1 MSKKILSIEVSNG
14 DAFTD
19 LLFNALLG
27 FAFMFFIS
35 FALIQKPQDGGKI
48 DSKAEFIISAEW
60 KDGNP
65 EDVDLIVE
73 DPEGNI
79 VYFQSQQAGL
89 MHLDRDDRGGLGDRI
104 VIDGVEKLNLSNQE
118 VVTIRGYMKGEYV
131 VNLLYYK
138 SYDRPTTVK
147 VKVEKIN
154 PKLEL
159 IYFNDFFLKKT
170 GDEITALRFTLD
182 DRGNVLDI
190 NQLQKPLITGRVKYN
205 ESIYTSLRCICSFIC
220 TIS

>member
-1 MSKKILSIEVSNG
+1 MSKKILSIEASNG

-48 DSKAEFIISAEW
+48 DNKAEFIISAEW

-73 DPEGNI
+73 DPKGNI

-89 MHLDRDDRGGLGDRI
+89 MHLDRDDRGALGDRI
-104 VIDGVEKLNLSNQE
+104 VIDGIEKLNLSNQE

-138 SYDRPTTVK
+138 SYDAPTTVK

-170 GDEITALRFTLD
+170 GDEITAVRFTLD

-190 NQLQKPLITGRVKYN
+190 NQLQKPLITGRVK
-205 ESIYTSLRCICSFIC
+205 
-220 TIS
+220 

>member
-1 MSKKILSIEVSNG
+1 LNKKILSIEASNG

-48 DSKAEFIISAEW
+48 DNKAEFIISAEW

-73 DPEGNI
+73 DPKGNI

-89 MHLDRDDRGGLGDRI
+89 MHLDRDDRGALGDRI
-104 VIDGVEKLNLSNQE
+104 VIDGIEKLNLSNQE

-138 SYDRPTTVK
+138 SYDAPTTVK

-170 GDEITALRFTLD
+170 GDEITAVRFTLD

-190 NQLQKPLITGRVKYN
+190 NQLQKPLITGRVK
-205 ESIYTSLRCICSFIC
+205 
-220 TIS
+220 

>member
-1 MSKKILSIEVSNG
+1 MSKKILSNEVSNG

-60 KDGNP
+60 EEYHPD
-65 EDVDLIVE
+65 DIDLIVE
-73 DPEGNI
+73 DPQGNI
-79 VYFQSQQAGL
+79 VYFQRQQAGL
-89 MHLDRDDRGGLGDRI
+89 MHVDRDDRGTLADRI
-104 VIDGVEKLNLSNQE
+104 MIDGVEVENPANQE
-118 VVTIRGYMKGEYV
+118 VVTIRGYMEGEYV

-138 SYDRPTTVK
+138 SNFIAPLKVK

-154 PKLEL
+154 PRLEVV
-159 IYFNDFFLKKT
+159 YFNDFFLKKI
-170 GDEITALRFTLD
+170 GDEITAVRFILD
-182 DRGNVLDI
+182 DKGNVLDL
-190 NQLQKPLITGRVKYN
+190 NQLQKPIISGKVK
-205 ESIYTSLRCICSFIC
+205 
-220 TIS
+220 

>member
-1 MSKKILSIEVSNG
+1 MNKKILSIEASNG

-48 DSKAEFIISAEW
+48 DNKAEFIISAEW

-73 DPEGNI
+73 DPKGNI

-89 MHLDRDDRGGLGDRI
+89 MHLDRDDRGALGDRI
-104 VIDGVEKLNLSNQE
+104 VIDGVEMANPRNQE
-118 VVTIRGYMKGEYV
+118 VVTIRGYMQGEYV

-138 SYDRPTTVK
+138 SHGPRPIIVK

-182 DRGNVLDI
+182 DKGNVLDI
-190 NQLQKPLITGRVKYN
+190 NQLQKPLITGRVK
-205 ESIYTSLRCICSFIC
+205 
-220 TIS
+220 

>member
-1 MSKKILSIEVSNG
+1 MSKKILSNEVSNG

-60 KDGNP
+60 EEYHPD
-65 EDVDLIVE
+65 DIDLIVE
-73 DPEGNI
+73 DPQGNI
-79 VYFQSQQAGL
+79 VYFQRQQAGL
-89 MHLDRDDRGGLGDRI
+89 MHLDRDDRGTLADRI
-104 VIDGVEKLNLSNQE
+104 MIDGVEVENPANQE
-118 VVTIRGYMKGEYV
+118 VVTIRGYMEGEYV

-138 SYDRPTTVK
+138 SNFIAPLKVK

-154 PKLEL
+154 PRLEAV
-159 IYFNDFFLKKT
+159 YFNDFFLKKI
-170 GDEITALRFTLD
+170 GDEITAVRFILD
-182 DRGNVLDI
+182 DKGNVLDL
-190 NQLQKPLITGRVKYN
+190 NQLQKPIISGKVK
-205 ESIYTSLRCICSFIC
+205 
-220 TIS
+220 

>member
-1 MSKKILSIEVSNG
+1 MSKKILSIEASNG

-89 MHLDRDDRGGLGDRI
+89 MHLDRDDRGGLGERI

-147 VKVEKIN
+147 VKVEKIKIN
-154 PKLEL
+154 KSNIDITLCKKSNIDQDKLINKYVL
-159 IYFNDFFLKKT
+159 NKKVKVLGQYDIKYYT
-170 GDEITALRFTLD
+170 SMHDSFDEICKDAIELLKD
-182 DRGNVLDI
+182 VCL
-190 NQLQKPLITGRVKYN
+190 
-205 ESIYTSLRCICSFIC
+205 
-220 TIS
+220 

>member
-1 MSKKILSIEVSNG
+1 MSKKILSNEGSNS

-60 KDGNP
+60 EDHHP
-65 EDVDLIVE
+65 DDVDLIVE

-79 VYFQSQQAGL
+79 VYFQRQQAGL
-89 MHLDRDDRGGLGDRI
+89 MHLDRDDRGTLADRI
-104 VIDGVEKLNLSNQE
+104 MIDGVEIENPANQE

-138 SYDRPTTVK
+138 SNFISPLKVK

-154 PKLEL
+154 LLRKL
-159 IYFNDFFLKKT
+159 
-170 GDEITALRFTLD
+170 
-182 DRGNVLDI
+182 
-190 NQLQKPLITGRVKYN
+190 
-205 ESIYTSLRCICSFIC
+205 SFIFQHSSLLV
-220 TIS
+220 IAFLIAQLLDVFIFQKIIFSLQYRL

>member
-1 MSKKILSIEVSNG
+1 MSKKILSNEVSNG

-60 KDGNP
+60 EEYHPD
-65 EDVDLIVE
+65 DIDLIVE
-73 DPEGNI
+73 DPQGNI
-79 VYFQSQQAGL
+79 VYFQRQQAGL
-89 MHLDRDDRGGLGDRI
+89 MHLDRDDRGTLADRI
-104 VIDGVEKLNLSNQE
+104 MIDGVEVENPANQE
-118 VVTIRGYMKGEYV
+118 VVTIRVYMEGEYV

-138 SYDRPTTVK
+138 SNFIAPLKVK

-154 PKLEL
+154 PRLEVV
-159 IYFNDFFLKKT
+159 YFNDFFLKKI
-170 GDEITALRFTLD
+170 GDEITAVRFILD
-182 DRGNVLDI
+182 DKGNVLDL
-190 NQLQKPLITGRVKYN
+190 NQLQKPIISGKVK
-205 ESIYTSLRCICSFIC
+205 
-220 TIS
+220 

>member
-1 MSKKILSIEVSNG
+1 LSKKILSHEVNNG

-60 KDGNP
+60 EEYHPD
-65 EDVDLIVE
+65 DIDLIVE
-73 DPEGNI
+73 DPQGNI
-79 VYFQSQQAGL
+79 VYFQRQQAGL
-89 MHLDRDDRGGLGDRI
+89 MHLDRDDRGTLADRI
-104 VIDGVEKLNLSNQE
+104 MIDGVEVENPANQE
-118 VVTIRGYMKGEYV
+118 VVTIRGYMEGEYV

-138 SYDRPTTVK
+138 SNFIAPLKVK

-154 PKLEL
+154 PRLEVV
-159 IYFNDFFLKKT
+159 YFNDFFLKKI
-170 GDEITALRFTLD
+170 GDEITAVRFILD
-182 DRGNVLDI
+182 DKGNVLDL
-190 NQLQKPLITGRVKYN
+190 NQLQKPIISGKVK
-205 ESIYTSLRCICSFIC
+205 
-220 TIS
+220 

>member
-1 MSKKILSIEVSNG
+1 MSKKILSNEVSNG

-60 KDGNP
+60 EEYHPD
-65 EDVDLIVE
+65 DIDLIVE
-73 DPEGNI
+73 DPQGNI
-79 VYFQSQQAGL
+79 VYFQRQQAGL
-89 MHLDRDDRGGLGDRI
+89 MHLDRDDRGTLADRI
-104 VIDGVEKLNLSNQE
+104 MIDGVEVENSANQE
-118 VVTIRGYMKGEYV
+118 VVTIRGYMEGEYV

-138 SYDRPTTVK
+138 SNFIAPLKVK

-154 PKLEL
+154 PRLEVV
-159 IYFNDFFLKKT
+159 YFNDFFLKKI
-170 GDEITALRFTLD
+170 GDEITAVRFILD
-182 DRGNVLDI
+182 DKGNVLDL
-190 NQLQKPLITGRVKYN
+190 NQLQKPIISGKVK
-205 ESIYTSLRCICSFIC
+205 
-220 TIS
+220 

>member
-1 MSKKILSIEVSNG
+1 MSKKILSNEGSNS

-60 KDGNP
+60 EDHHP
-65 EDVDLIVE
+65 DDVDLIVE

-79 VYFQSQQAGL
+79 VYFQRQQAGL
-89 MHLDRDDRGGLGDRI
+89 MHLDRDDRGTLADRI
-104 VIDGVEKLNLSNQE
+104 MIDGVEIENPANQE

-138 SYDRPTTVK
+138 SNFISRLKVK

-154 PKLEL
+154 PRLEV

-170 GDEITALRFTLD
+170 GDEITAVRFILD
-182 DRGNVLDI
+182 DKGNVLDL
-190 NQLQKPLITGRVKYN
+190 NQLQKPIISGKVK
-205 ESIYTSLRCICSFIC
+205 
-220 TIS
+220 

>member
-1 MSKKILSIEVSNG
+1 MSKKILSNEVSNG

-60 KDGNP
+60 EEYHPD
-65 EDVDLIVE
+65 DIDLIVE
-73 DPEGNI
+73 DPQGNI
-79 VYFQSQQAGL
+79 VYFQRQQAGL
-89 MHLDRDDRGGLGDRI
+89 MHLDRDDRGTLADRI
-104 VIDGVEKLNLSNQE
+104 MIDGVEVENHANQE
-118 VVTIRGYMKGEYV
+118 VVTIRGYMEGEYV

-138 SYDRPTTVK
+138 SNFIAPLKVK

-154 PKLEL
+154 PRLEVV
-159 IYFNDFFLKKT
+159 YFNDFFLKKI
-170 GDEITALRFTLD
+170 GDEITAVRFILD
-182 DRGNVLDI
+182 DKGNVLDL
-190 NQLQKPLITGRVKYN
+190 NQLQKPIISGKVK
-205 ESIYTSLRCICSFIC
+205 
-220 TIS
+220 

>member
-1 MSKKILSIEVSNG
+1 MNKKILSIEAGNG

-48 DSKAEFIISAEW
+48 DNKAEFIISAEW

-73 DPEGNI
+73 DPKGNI

-89 MHLDRDDRGGLGDRI
+89 MHLDRDDRGALGDRI
-104 VIDGVEKLNLSNQE
+104 VIDGIEKLNLSNQE

-138 SYDRPTTVK
+138 SYDAPTTVK

-170 GDEITALRFTLD
+170 GDEITAVRFTLD

-190 NQLQKPLITGRVKYN
+190 NQLQKPLITGRVK
-205 ESIYTSLRCICSFIC
+205 
-220 TIS
+220 

>member
-1 MSKKILSIEVSNG
+1 LSKKILSNEVSNG

-60 KDGNP
+60 EEYHPD
-65 EDVDLIVE
+65 DIDLIVE
-73 DPEGNI
+73 DPQGNI
-79 VYFQSQQAGL
+79 VYFQRQQAGL
-89 MHLDRDDRGGLGDRI
+89 MHLDRDDRGTLADRI
-104 VIDGVEKLNLSNQE
+104 MIDGVEVENPANQE
-118 VVTIRGYMKGEYV
+118 VVTIRGYMEGEYV

-138 SYDRPTTVK
+138 SNFIAPLKVK

-154 PKLEL
+154 PRLEVV
-159 IYFNDFFLKKT
+159 YFNDFFLKKI
-170 GDEITALRFTLD
+170 GDEITAVRFILD
-182 DRGNVLDI
+182 DKGNVLDL
-190 NQLQKPLITGRVKYN
+190 NQLQKPI
-205 ESIYTSLRCICSFIC
+205 I
-220 TIS
+220 

>member
-1 MSKKILSIEVSNG
+1 LSKKILSIEASNG

-48 DSKAEFIISAEW
+48 DNKAEFIISAEW

-73 DPEGNI
+73 DPKGNI

-89 MHLDRDDRGGLGDRI
+89 MHLDRDDRGALGDRI
-104 VIDGVEKLNLSNQE
+104 VIDGIEKLNLSNQE

-138 SYDRPTTVK
+138 SYDAPTTVK

-170 GDEITALRFTLD
+170 GDEITAVRFTLD

-190 NQLQKPLITGRVKYN
+190 NQLQKPLITGRVK
-205 ESIYTSLRCICSFIC
+205 
-220 TIS
+220 